1 MTPVAP
7 DDTFARPAFSKVVL
21 SFAIGI
27 AIAAAMLV
35 PVVRDDLVRIGLS
48 NPGPVG
54 NVLLIGVLSMVVV
67 TTGLFALYRLF
78 WLVDR

>member
-1 MTPVAP
+1 MAP
-7 DDTFARPAFSKVVL
+7 SDTFAQPAFSKVIVSFTLGLAVGFGFVL
-21 SFAIGI
+21 PAVREDLSAFA
-27 AIAAAMLV
+27 
-35 PVVRDDLVRIGLS
+35 LS

-54 NVLLIGVLSMVVV
+54 SVLMIGVFSMVVV